1 MSASENALD
10 QILEEFESMD
20 ELQRAGE
27 PLSNIRHEIF
37 AQHVSVGTKP
47 QNAYRI
53 AYNIG
58 EDGSVGS
65 RHHDLLKRPEVRQ
78 RVGQLLHARSQ
89 TLINRSLLTERNV
102 MDELAWGIKEA
113 RESGKLKDHHQYVK
127 STAQILGM
135 FIESQSKS
143 DLADKSLAELK
154 EEARLLE
161 SELGIPAA
169 AIEPPSTP
177 PSLPPSEDG
186 ESL

>member
-10 QILEEFESMD
+10 AILSEFEEMD
-20 ELQRAGE
+20 ELERAGE
-27 PLSNIRHEIF
+27 PLRNIRHEIF
-37 AQHVSVGTKP
+37 SQHVSVGTKP
-47 QNAYRI
+47 QDAYRI

-58 EDGSVGS
+58 EDGSVGN
-65 RHHDLLKRPEVRQ
+65 RHSNLLSRPEVRT

-89 TLINRSLLTERNV
+89 TLINRSLLSERNV

-135 FIESQSKS
+135 FIETQSKS

-161 SELGIPAA
+161 SELGIPPAE
-169 AIEPPSTP
+169 IEPTLPTP
-177 PSLPPSEDG
+177 EDDQA
-186 ESL
+186 